1 MNVPATGKQNFQ
13 LFESEAGW
21 KNVEES
27 VSDNWRYRGS
37 SEAAPL
43 S

>member
-37 SEAAPL
+37 SEVAPL